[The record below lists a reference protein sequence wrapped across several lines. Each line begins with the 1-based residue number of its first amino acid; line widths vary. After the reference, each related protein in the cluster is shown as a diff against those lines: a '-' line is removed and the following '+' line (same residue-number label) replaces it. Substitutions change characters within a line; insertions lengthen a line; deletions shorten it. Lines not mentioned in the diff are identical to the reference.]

1 MARLTTRLD
10 TLTRRLP
17 PPRPVSPWQGNV
29 GASGEAVLAK
39 LCAHMERHA
48 PPPKGATYP
57 YGFARLD
64 ATLDRLH
71 AAGVGVAAGAG
82 VSRAERLAAAYGMTV
97 SAFRDA
103 LRERA
108 GG

>member
-1 MARLTTRLD
+1 MTVRLD

-17 PPRPVSPWQGNV
+17 SPRPVAPWQGYV
-29 GASGEAVLAK
+29 GATGEAVLAK
-39 LCAHMERHA
+39 LCAHLERHA
-48 PPPKGATYP
+48 PPPEGATYP

-71 AAGVGVAAGAG
+71 ATGVGVAAG

-97 SAFRDA
+97 GEFRAA

-108 GG
+108 GQ

>member
-17 PPRPVSPWQGNV
+17 PPRSVAPWQGYV

-39 LCAHMERHA
+39 LCAHLEQHA
-48 PPPKGATYP
+48 PPPEGATYP

-64 ATLDRLH
+64 AVLDRLH
-71 AAGVGVAAGAG
+71 AAGVGIAAGAG
-82 VSRAERLAAAYGMTV
+82 VSRAERLATTYGMTV
-97 SAFRDA
+97 GEFRDA

-108 GG
+108 GR

>member
-17 PPRPVSPWQGNV
+17 APRPVAPWQGNV
-29 GASGEAVLAK
+29 GASGEAVLAT

-48 PPPKGATYP
+48 PPPEGATYP

-71 AAGVGVAAGAG
+71 AAGVGMAAGAG
-82 VSRAERLAAAYGMTV
+82 VSRAERVATAYGLSV
-97 SAFRDA
+97 SEFRDA

-108 GG
+108 GQ